1 MSLTE
6 DDINKIADAL
16 FERLMKQQEEYEK
29 ENNTYIV
36 SDEFGN
42 SKQVDELEYLHFEL
56 IKLEELLSTYVKE
69 EEYEKATII
78 KNKIRMIRNKIQRL

>member
-16 FERLMKQQEEYEK
+16 FKKLMEQQEKYEK
-29 ENNTYIV
+29 ENNTYII

-42 SKQVDELEYLHFEL
+42 SKNVDELEYLHIEL
-56 IKLEELLSTYVKE
+56 LKMEELLETYVKN

-78 KNKIRMIRNKIQRL
+78 KNKIRMIRNKIQKL